1 MTKRL
6 NLFAFICITILLAG
20 CWNHRELTDIGIIAA
35 VGIDYGQ
42 DKRYNLTF
50 QFVNPKNIAGNQ
62 QSSGLSGPAITI
74 YESEGDNLLE
84 AARAASQHVSR
95 QLYFAHTDVL
105 MIGEEV
111 ARDGLTDI
119 LDIFIRNPDFRSTA
133 TIVIAKDST
142 AEQILKTL
150 TPLDQIPA
158 NKIDKTLQFS
168 ESRWGENI
176 HLTVGE
182 LVPTIYSKSKQAVVS
197 GFVLKGD
204 KEKGKQ
210 DANIQSSRPL
220 APLNAD
226 GIGIFK
232 GDKLITWAEGKTAR
246 GINWILNNIQSTVMA
261 VDWKDKKDA
270 FGITINLS
278 KSKVSANVKN
288 NKPHITVHI
297 DAEGGITEADT
308 FLDLSKAEELI
319 KVQNALRKEIK
330 REIENSIQFAQK
342 HKADVFGFGEK
353 ISHVDEDYW
362 KKVADVWNEEIFPN
376 LEVKVEVNAFIRRT
390 YLISKP
396 FLYEHKGND

>member
-6 NLFAFICITILLAG
+6 NLLAFIFIPILLAG
-20 CWNHRELTDIGIIAA
+20 CWNHRELTDIGIVAA
-35 VGIDYGQ
+35 VGIDYGK
-42 DKRYNLTF
+42 DKRYNMTF
-50 QFVNPKNIAGNQ
+50 QIVNPKNVAGNQ
-62 QSSGLSGPAITI
+62 QASGISGPAITI

-95 QLYFAHTDVL
+95 QLYFAHTNVL

-111 ARDGLTDI
+111 ARDGLNDI
-119 LDIFIRNPDFRSTA
+119 LDISIRNPDFRSTA
-133 TIVIAKDST
+133 TIVIARDSA

-176 HLTVGE
+176 YLSVGE
-182 LVPTIYSKSKQAVVS
+182 LVPTIYSKGKQAVVS
-197 GFVLKGD
+197 GFIIKGD
-204 KEKGKQ
+204 KEKGSQ
-210 DANIQSSRPL
+210 DTNIQSSRPL

-232 GDKLITWAEGKTAR
+232 GGKLITWAEGKTAR
-246 GINWILNNIQSTVMA
+246 GINWILNNVKSTVVH
-261 VDWKDKKDA
+261 VDWKDKKEA
-270 FGITINLS
+270 FGITINLT
-278 KSKVSANVKN
+278 KSKVSAKVKN
-288 NKPHITVHI
+288 NKPYITVHI

-319 KVQNALRKEIK
+319 KVQEALRKEIRK
-330 REIENSIQFAQK
+330 QLENSIQFAQN
-342 HKADVFGFGEK
+342 HKSDVFGFGEK
-353 ISHVDEDYW
+353 VSHVDEDYW
-362 KKVADVWNEEIFPN
+362 KKVEDVWNDEIFPN
-376 LEVKVEVNAFIRRT
+376 LEVKVEVDAFIRRT

>member
-42 DKRYNLTF
+42 EKRYNMTF
-50 QFVNPKNIAGNQ
+50 QFVNPRNVAGNQ
-62 QSSGLSGPAITI
+62 QTIGISGPPIAI

-84 AARAASQHVSR
+84 AARSASQHVSR
-95 QLYFAHTDVL
+95 QLYFAHTNVL

-111 ARDGLTDI
+111 ARDGLTDV
-119 LDIFIRNPDFRSTA
+119 LDISIRNPDFRSTA

-158 NKIDKTLQFS
+158 NKIDKTLKFS
-168 ESRWGENI
+168 ENRWGESINI
-176 HLTVGE
+176 SVGE
-182 LVPTIYSKSKQAVVS
+182 LVPTIYSKGKQAVVG
-197 GFVLKGD
+197 GFIIKGD
-204 KEKGKQ
+204 KEKGSQ
-210 DANIQSSRPL
+210 DANILSSRPL
-220 APLNAD
+220 AQLNSD
-226 GIGIFK
+226 GLGLLK
-232 GDKLITWAEGKTAR
+232 GGKLITWAEGKTAR
-246 GINWILNNIQSTVMA
+246 GINWILNNVKSTV
-261 VDWKDKKDA
+261 VNIDWKDKKNA

-288 NKPHITVHI
+288 NKPYITVHI

-353 ISHVDEDYW
+353 ISHVDEVYW

-390 YLISKP
+390 YLITKP